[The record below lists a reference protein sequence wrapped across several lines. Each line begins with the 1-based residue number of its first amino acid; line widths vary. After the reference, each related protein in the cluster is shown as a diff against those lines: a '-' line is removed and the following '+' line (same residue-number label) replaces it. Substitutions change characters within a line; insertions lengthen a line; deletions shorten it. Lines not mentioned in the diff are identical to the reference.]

1 MLAPTVCNSLKS
13 RKTILQQSAQVSIQ
27 SWMHAMARNE
37 VFVWHNFGLD
47 DEIVGRTLVS
57 RTLEATGTD
66 MKQLR
71 LDKQRLLAWLKE
83 TDETSL
89 SVLKQYLDGKKR
101 QECQLSKGDQFILR
115 GVMTWTVGQLRW
127 EEGIREQDHTHNQE
141 MKLTKQRSDLQ
152 RWFPNPVGWFAIV
165 LTN

>member
-1 MLAPTVCNSLKS
+1 
-13 RKTILQQSAQVSIQ
+13 
-27 SWMHAMARNE
+27 MARNE

-115 GVMTWTVGQLRW
+115 GVMT
-127 EEGIREQDHTHNQE
+127 
-141 MKLTKQRSDLQ
+141 
-152 RWFPNPVGWFAIV
+152 
-165 LTN
+165 